1 LKGIAHFAVG
11 VAVATCF
18 PEVVD
23 TAASALALGP
33 VLGGL
38 AGLLPDTLDFKF
50 LRYLHASDV
59 EIDPAHF
66 TTPTGS
72 PDVQAIADRLA
83 SAAGRAHAEER
94 PVRVRLHTLQLS
106 AGLWRRWSVAFD
118 TEGCRLTVRLG
129 PVVTTGQI
137 PVSERATATTTHAC
151 ARPAVPVH
159 NTYGSEIVVDIFS
172 GPDLTFRPAGES
184 VEVDFLPWHRA
195 WTHSLAAALLVGALG
210 SLIAPVYGAVM
221 ALALLAHA
229 VVDQLGH
236 MGSNLFFPLTRRRTP
251 GLRLFHSTDALPN
264 FVAVWLSVAV
274 VLLNLDRFSGN
285 PLLPVWPYL
294 IAVVGAPCLMLL
306 VWRAWVR
313 RPASAGLTLLDE
325 AGQVDI

>member
-50 LRYLHASDV
+50 LRYLHPSDV
-59 EIDPAHF
+59 EIDPVCFA
-66 TTPTGS
+66 TLAGE

-83 SAAGRAHAEER
+83 SAAGRAHAEGR

-106 AGLWRRWSVAFD
+106 PGLWRRWSVAFD
-118 TEGCRLTVRLG
+118 TEGCQLTVRLG
-129 PVVTTGQI
+129 PVVTTGQV
-137 PVSERATATTTHAC
+137 PVPEATAAQAC
-151 ARPAVPVH
+151 ARPVVPVH
-159 NTYGSEIVVDIFS
+159 NTCGSEIVVDIFS
-172 GPDLTFRPAGES
+172 GPDLTFRPAGER

-195 WTHSLAAALLVGALG
+195 WTHSLTAALLVGALG
-210 SLIAPVYGAVM
+210 FLIAPVYGAVM
-221 ALALLAHA
+221 ALALLAHT
-229 VVDQLGH
+229 VLDQLGH
-236 MGSNLFFPLTRRRTP
+236 MGSNLLFPLTRRRTP
-251 GLRLFHSTDALPN
+251 GLGLFHSTDALPN
-264 FVAVWLSVAV
+264 FFAVWLSVAV
-274 VLLNLDRFSGN
+274 ILLNLDRFSGN

-294 IAVVGAPCLMLL
+294 IAAVGVPCLVVLA
-306 VWRAWVR
+306 WRAWGR
-313 RPASAGLTLLDE
+313 RPAPAGLALLDE